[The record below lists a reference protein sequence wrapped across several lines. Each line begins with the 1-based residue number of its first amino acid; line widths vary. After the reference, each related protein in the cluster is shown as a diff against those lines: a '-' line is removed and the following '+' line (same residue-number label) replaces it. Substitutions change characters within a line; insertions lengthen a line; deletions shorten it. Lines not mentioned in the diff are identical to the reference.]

1 MRSWTGPALALAL
14 LASGGA
20 TAQQTREPLT
30 PEDARP
36 PADLL
41 TSCEGDNAPPALP
54 DALSGWATIYCT
66 KQGHMFS
73 PNDRHVGTFPGSGQR
88 GVLYAAMLD
97 GATAPGPND
106 SRFAKVTYDPLSED
120 DIRKV
125 SEGATGA
132 MGTILAG
139 HRHRGPAVL
148 GRPSQGRKAL
158 GRGLLRDDPG
168 PVERQGEGSGQALTA
183 GNGKPRREST
193 GVFTSSTGI
202 DTGLGEGLEP
212 PTPGSRRCSTA
223 EATLKARVSRR
234 GLCARPTDP
243 TPSALAPLRAPE
255 RRS

>member
-132 MGTILAG
+132 MGKILAG
-139 HRHRGPAVL
+139 ARYRITLHTAKG
-148 GRPSQGRKAL
+148 GEGAL
-158 GRGLLRDDPG
+158 IATDTADLPFWVVRLRD
-168 PVERQGEGSGQALTA
+168 
-183 GNGKPRREST
+183 GKPSGGAFSVTTLDRLN
-193 GVFTSSTGI
+193 
-202 DTGLGEGLEP
+202 DK
-212 PTPGSRRCSTA
+212 A
-223 EATLKARVSRR
+223 KEA
-234 GLCARPTDP
+234 ARP
-243 TPSALAPLRAPE
+243 
-255 RRS
+255 